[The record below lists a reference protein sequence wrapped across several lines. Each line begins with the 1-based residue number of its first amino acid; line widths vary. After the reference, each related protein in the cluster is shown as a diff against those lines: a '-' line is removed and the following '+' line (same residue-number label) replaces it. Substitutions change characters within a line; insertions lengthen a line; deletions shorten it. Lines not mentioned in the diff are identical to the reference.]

1 MMLTKI
7 KSLSN
12 TWHFYA
18 ILVALIGLSL
28 ISLWYTIV
36 LIIYLIY
43 VYRIKFINKEII
55 ILSLYIIIS
64 LLFLSLYN
72 VVSDKK
78 EIAGVVISITKH
90 DDYCSIVVLK
100 GLRKVRVISGVN
112 IIPQIGDRIKL
123 EGSFKKLGF
132 DSFSMYLK
140 GNGIFSSFSASKLE
154 VEGKSIF
161 SFKGKIIEFYQSH
174 LDEKAFTYFKSLI
187 LGIND
192 FDIEYK
198 EAINSIGIS
207 YLFCISGFHISMI
220 ALIFD
225 KLLKKIFPLSYK
237 RDYIVI
243 ILLFSYVIL
252 TNFSYGVLRAVL
264 MYTLTKL
271 NLYKRLGMSKLDI
284 CSFSFIII
292 VILNPMSLYSMSLRL
307 SYIMVLMIILSEDL
321 LKNKEGLTK
330 SYLMALIA
338 FLVTIPL
345 VITINHEI
353 NLITLIISPIFLAL
367 FSFLILPITYIMI
380 ILPVLSP
387 FMSSVY
393 TLFED
398 IVYFFNSIELL
409 KISIRN
415 LRAYEIILYYFIYY
429 LVLKYFE
436 NHGVSYFKLMLM
448 LLVIL
453 LMDGFDYIII
463 YDQVIMLDVGQGD
476 SILLKKSHNEG
487 NILIDAYNNLDNLKS
502 LGVKKIDTLIITH
515 SDNDHYE
522 TANDIILRYDVKT
535 VITSYY
541 DTKANDDI
549 SKLKVE
555 HIKALGGDSYSTLG
569 ISFDFL
575 GPINMSSTINNIS
588 LVFMMN
594 VNKTKIL
601 FTGDMEKEEEK
612 DLITNGK
619 LSFDILKVPH
629 HGSSTSLS
637 DEFYQ
642 NLNFKEAII
651 SVGYDNKFGH
661 PKEETINKLKPHKC
675 YRTDLDG
682 QIYIKIYKSS
692 YKIKVNLDY
701 NLLQMI
707 NKVL

>member
-43 VYRIKFINKEII
+43 LYRIKFINKEII

-100 GLRKVRVISGVN
+100 GLRKLRVISGVN

-271 NLYKRLGMSKLDI
+271 NLYKRLGMPKLDI

-463 YDQVIMLDVGQGD
+463 YDQVIMLDVG
-476 SILLKKSHNEG
+476 
-487 NILIDAYNNLDNLKS
+487 
-502 LGVKKIDTLIITH
+502 
-515 SDNDHYE
+515 
-522 TANDIILRYDVKT
+522 
-535 VITSYY
+535 
-541 DTKANDDI
+541 
-549 SKLKVE
+549 
-555 HIKALGGDSYSTLG
+555 
-569 ISFDFL
+569 
-575 GPINMSSTINNIS
+575 
-588 LVFMMN
+588 
-594 VNKTKIL
+594 
-601 FTGDMEKEEEK
+601 
-612 DLITNGK
+612 
-619 LSFDILKVPH
+619 
-629 HGSSTSLS
+629 
-637 DEFYQ
+637 
-642 NLNFKEAII
+642 
-651 SVGYDNKFGH
+651 
-661 PKEETINKLKPHKC
+661 
-675 YRTDLDG
+675 
-682 QIYIKIYKSS
+682 
-692 YKIKVNLDY
+692 
-701 NLLQMI
+701 
-707 NKVL
+707 